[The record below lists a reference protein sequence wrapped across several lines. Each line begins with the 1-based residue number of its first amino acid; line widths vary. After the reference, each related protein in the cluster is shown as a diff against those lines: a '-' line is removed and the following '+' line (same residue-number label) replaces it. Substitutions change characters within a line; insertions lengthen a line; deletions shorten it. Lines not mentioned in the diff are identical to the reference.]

1 MTEQQYP
8 DGVQRLHNFYEQL
21 LQDGASYYVLRD
33 KEDYYFVTDSLQHED
48 NEGEPMPVM
57 LFWSKDYIEDANIFI
72 EDNELTPISL
82 DDFFEELIPSLLENQ
97 VLLGINWSENSD
109 CVELFAEEFLDILDE
124 SAEEVAENENNPQH

>member
-1 MTEQQYP
+1 MTEQQHK

-21 LQDGASYYVLRD
+21 LQENALYYVLRD
-33 KEDYYFVTDSLQHED
+33 KEDYYFVTDSMQHED
-48 NEGEPMPVM
+48 NEGTPLPVM
-57 LFWSKDYIEDANIFI
+57 LFWSKDYAEDANVFI
-72 EDNELTPISL
+72 EDNELTPVSL

-97 VLLGINWSENSD
+97 VLLGINWSEDGD